1 MESSCCQGPCRI
13 SVISVAILFACIT
26 LILSSVLI
34 FSCLVCSQL
43 LCLRGHGYVDDAGD
57 ADDVDVSCLFARC

>member
-1 MESSCCQGPCRI
+1 M
-13 SVISVAILFACIT
+13 ISVAILFACIT